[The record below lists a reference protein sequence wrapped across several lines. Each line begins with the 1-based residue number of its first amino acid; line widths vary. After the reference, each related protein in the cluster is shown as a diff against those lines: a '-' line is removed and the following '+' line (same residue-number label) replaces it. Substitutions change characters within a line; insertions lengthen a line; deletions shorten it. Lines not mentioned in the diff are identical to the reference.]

1 MSKCGSYGF
10 IQSGGLDSFP
20 IKLSRMKKPL
30 TDEQKEAKDR
40 QVKIDA
46 WKSEFFS
53 GVHKDDFT
61 PDEVFS

>member
-1 MSKCGSYGF
+1 
-10 IQSGGLDSFP
+10 
-20 IKLSRMKKPL
+20 MKKPL

>member
-1 MSKCGSYGF
+1 
-10 IQSGGLDSFP
+10 
-20 IKLSRMKKPL
+20 MKKPL

-61 PDEVFS
+61 PDEVFSLLVDAGIEYPL